1 MSNIFVMRNC
11 MNTEQE
17 RKLERC
23 TLHHP
28 LARTAHCTEEY
39 MCNTKHLLHEISD
52 LYLRRF

>member
-1 MSNIFVMRNC
+1 